1 MSETTISQ
9 SDASKSKAPV
19 AARRF
24 MFGPFTLGIV
34 VAGLTACLIVAVS
47 LISGVGYH
55 LVFYGTIGRISS
67 FLSVGCLVAL
77 AYLMP
82 QVYRNELRIE
92 AWLGR
97 RQRWWSYAPTA
108 WIGAFIVLILF
119 AFLTKTSELI
129 SRGWGTLFFI
139 SGLVLIMVFEAGLVS
154 TLRLLRKAQRIAP
167 RRLML
172 AGSAHEI
179 SNYEMQF
186 RAEEGFEI
194 VSGHV
199 IEPIEDDRD
208 ALDDAVSAA
217 ASSARQLNVDDVL
230 ILCDW
235 HHKAVIAQ
243 LMAAFSMTPVAV
255 HVRANGLFPSASMHV
270 DSLGE
275 EATLSL
281 QRRPLSP
288 VEQAIKRLFDLAV
301 AVPALILLSPIF
313 AAIAVL
319 IKLESRGP
327 VFFLQRRRGYNHRE
341 FKILKFRTMT
351 SLDDGRVVPQAQRN
365 DPRITRIGHWLRR
378 SNIDELPQLLN
389 VVLGDMSVVGPRPHA
404 VAHDQYYEKRIAAYP
419 RRLNFRPGITGW
431 AQVNGWRGQTET
443 DAKMAGRVEHDLY
456 YIDNWSLG
464 FDLYILV
471 LTVFSRRGYRGAL

>member
-9 SDASKSKAPV
+9 SSASKAKAPT
-19 AARRF
+19 AARRLR
-24 MFGPFTLGIV
+24 FGPFTLGIV
-34 VAGLTACLIVAVS
+34 VAVVTAVLIVALS
-47 LISGVGYH
+47 LISGIAYH
-55 LVFYGTIGRISS
+55 LVFHGAFGQVSS
-67 FLSVGCLVAL
+67 YLSVGCLVAL

-97 RQRWWSYAPTA
+97 RQRWWSYAPAA
-108 WIGAFIVLILF
+108 WIGAFIMLILF
-119 AFLTKTSELI
+119 AFLTKTSDMF
-129 SRGWGTLFFI
+129 SRGWGALFFVG
-139 SGLVLIMVFEAGLVS
+139 GLFGMMAFEATLAAS
-154 TLRLLRKAQRIAP
+154 LRLLRKAQRIAP

-179 SNYEMQF
+179 AAYEKGF

-199 IEPIEDDRD
+199 IEPVDGDRD
-208 ALDDAVSAA
+208 ALVDAVAEAVST
-217 ASSARQLNVDDVL
+217 ARQLNVDDVL
-230 ILCDW
+230 LLSDW
-235 HHKAVIAQ
+235 HNKTVIEQ

-255 HVRANGLFPSASMHV
+255 HVRANGLFPSAAMHV

-275 EATLSL
+275 QTTLSV

-288 VEQAIKRLFDLAV
+288 VEQGIKRFFDLAV
-301 AVPALILLSPIF
+301 AIPALVLLSPVF

-341 FKILKFRTMT
+341 FKIFKFRTM
-351 SLDDGRVVPQAQRN
+351 SCLDDGSVVVQAQHN
-365 DPRITRIGHWLRR
+365 DPRITRIGRWLRQ
-378 SNIDELPQLLN
+378 SNVDELPQLLN
-389 VVLGDMSVVGPRPHA
+389 VVLGDMSIVGPRPHA
-404 VAHDQYYEKRIAAYP
+404 VAHDQYYETRIAAYP

-464 FDLYILV
+464 FDLYILI
-471 LTVFSRRGYRGAL
+471 LTVFSWRGYRGAL